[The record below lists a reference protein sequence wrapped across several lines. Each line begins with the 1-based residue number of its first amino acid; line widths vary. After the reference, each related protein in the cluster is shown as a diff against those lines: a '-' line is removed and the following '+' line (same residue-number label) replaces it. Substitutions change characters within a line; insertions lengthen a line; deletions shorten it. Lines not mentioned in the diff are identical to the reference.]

1 MNSRETKHS
10 EQCCLQFTGH
20 SNIEVIDSFFAGQKE
35 ADTLRNTGSFTFDK
49 VFDQN
54 STQLE
59 VFDEI
64 GRDLVSSVVDGIN
77 STLFV
82 YGQTASGKTF
92 TMQGPDITNDKM
104 KGLIPRIIEYQ
115 FEKIDNSLET
125 VEFTLNVSIFEIYM
139 EKIRDLLNVGQKDL
153 KIREDVVKGVFVEN
167 LTRVNVGELSEV
179 MKLMME
185 ANKNR
190 IVASTKM
197 NEQSSRSH
205 LLFQLE
211 VHQRNTEDQSVYT
224 VLAGEM
230 REVYFSRFGGQRESR
245 QNWSRGKGIGRGQ
258 EDQPESIGSGEGDQR
273 ADGRQAGPRV
283 LPVLND
289 HADTPRLFGRQQQ
302 DESDCHLLAVGLQ
315 RAGDHLDAQVRAKS
329 QEYQEQTQSEPSV
342 HSRRTAENSG
352 A

>member
-1 MNSRETKHS
+1 MNSRETKNN

-20 SNIEVIDSFFAGQKE
+20 NNIEVIDAFFTGQKE
-35 ADTLRNTGSFTFDK
+35 ADALKNTGSFTFDK
-49 VFDQN
+49 VFDQD

-139 EKIRDLLNVGQKDL
+139 ERIRDLLNIGQKDL

-211 VHQRNTEDQSVYT
+211 VHQKNTEDQSV
-224 VLAGEM
+224 
-230 REVYFSRFGGQRESR
+230 
-245 QNWSRGKGIGRGQ
+245 
-258 EDQPESIGSGEGDQR
+258 
-273 ADGRQAGPRV
+273 
-283 LPVLND
+283 
-289 HADTPRLFGRQQQ
+289 
-302 DESDCHLLAVGLQ
+302 
-315 RAGDHLDAQVRAKS
+315 
-329 QEYQEQTQSEPSV
+329 
-342 HSRRTAENSG
+342 
-352 A
+352 